1 MIFLIAT
8 LTDFCL
14 QLWQKK
20 NCGWSQTKICRNYK
34 KLSWDWDRRQTSAIS
49 TDKTFAVYFFPDHP
63 LVTSTPAKTISF
75 FDKSYYID
83 IKWNLISWDRTYLF
97 LLQLYTI
104 FSISIQWILSG
115 RGLIV
120 TFNVI
125 DKRGPWQAMF
135 ILNFAHSCFYTFEC
149 WVGAD
154 DNRWPIF
161 VVTQV
166 LKFHV
171 WRMFCWCSIKL
182 FLVRWMKSYLVCT
195 ICICCV
201 CR

>member
-1 MIFLIAT
+1 MMIHGVQALHSYSFHPSRPRLQIEALLIFDWFFEAAPPE
-8 LTDFCL
+8 
-14 QLWQKK
+14 
-20 NCGWSQTKICRNYK
+20 I
-34 KLSWDWDRRQTSAIS
+34 LSIFSNKHW
-49 TDKTFAVYFFPDHP
+49 
-63 LVTSTPAKTISF
+63 ISF
-75 FDKSYYID
+75 WDQFYLINID
-83 IKWNLISWDRTYLF
+83 IKLNLISWDRTYLF

-104 FSISIQWILSG
+104 FSISIQRILSG

-125 DKRGPWQAMF
+125 DKRRPWQTMF
-135 ILNFAHSCFYTFEC
+135 ILDFAHSCFYTFEC

-171 WRMFCWCSIKL
+171 WRMICWCSIKL